1 MIIDKYGADKIVLFD
16 MQDVIREAVNYAD
29 PAQIQKV
36 EAVDPKAKDKK
47 NP

>member
-29 PAQIQKV
+29 PAQI
-36 EAVDPKAKDKK
+36 
-47 NP
+47 